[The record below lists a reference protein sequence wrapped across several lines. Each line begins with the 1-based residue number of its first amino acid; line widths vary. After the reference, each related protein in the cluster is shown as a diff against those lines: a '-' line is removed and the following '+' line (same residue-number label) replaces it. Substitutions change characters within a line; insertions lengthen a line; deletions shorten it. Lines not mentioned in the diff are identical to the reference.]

1 MKPYIPIRNLV
12 IFSLV
17 ALAIGWIGVWLDS
30 QIPDQE
36 EEETLGMALW
46 LTAPLIVVILLRTF
60 FGDGWKDAG
69 LKPNFTGN
77 LHWYAIA
84 FLIFPVVTIISLS
97 LGAASGWMDFS
108 GFDSGSYLSVF
119 VSLFV
124 VNIVK
129 NIFEESVWRGYLTA
143 KLIRLNLSD
152 LSIYLIAG
160 LVWGLWHLP
169 YYMEFLPEEAMYTVL
184 PVSRLWFAVIAIG
197 NMVVWTIMFTEL
209 FRLTGSVWVVVLL
222 HAVEDAVINHLI
234 IDGYV
239 VISAGKEILIS
250 PICGIIPTVIYLLIG
265 LLLRQQRIQQQKT
278 QSSDREASS

>member
-1 MKPYIPIRNLV
+1 MKSTNTIRNLA
-12 IFSLV
+12 IFSII
-17 ALAIGWIGVWLDS
+17 AFAIGWIGVWLDGLL
-30 QIPDQE
+30 PDQE
-36 EEETLGMALW
+36 EEETLGMGIW
-46 LTAPLIVVILLRTF
+46 LVSPLIVVIILRTF
-60 FGDGWKDAG
+60 LGDGWKDAG
-69 LKPNFTGN
+69 LRPNFSGN

-84 FLIFPVVTIISLS
+84 FLIFPLVALISLS
-97 LGAASGWMDFS
+97 LGATLGWMDFS
-108 GFDSGSYLSVF
+108 GFDAGSYLSVF
-119 VSLFV
+119 GTLFI

-143 KLIRLNLSD
+143 KLIALNISD

-184 PVSRLWFAVIAIG
+184 PVSRIAFSVIAIG
-197 NMVVWTIMFTEL
+197 NMVVWTVMFTEL

-250 PICGIIPTVIYLLIG
+250 PICGIIPTAIYLLIG
-265 LLLRQQRIQQQKT
+265 LVLRQQRIQKQKT
-278 QSSDREASS
+278 QSIDLETFS

>member
-1 MKPYIPIRNLV
+1 MKTYITIRNLV

-17 ALAIGWIGVWLDS
+17 ALAIGWIGVWLDGR
-30 QIPDQE
+30 IPDQE

-46 LTAPLIVVILLRTF
+46 LIAPLIVVILLRTF

-69 LKPNFTGN
+69 LKPNFSGN
-77 LHWYAIA
+77 LHWYVVA
-84 FLIFPVVTIISLS
+84 FLIFPVVTIISMS
-97 LGAASGWMDFS
+97 LGAALGWVDFS
-108 GFDSGSYLSVF
+108 GFDTVGYLSVF
-119 VSLFV
+119 GTLFL

-152 LSIYLIAG
+152 LTIYLIAG

-169 YYMEFLPEEAMYTVL
+169 YYLEFLPEEAMYTVL
-184 PVSRLWFAVIAIG
+184 PVSRIWFAVIAIG
-197 NMVVWTIMFTEL
+197 NMVVWTVMFTEL

-222 HAVEDAVINHLI
+222 HAVEDAVINHLV

-250 PICGIIPTVIYLLIG
+250 PICGIIPTAIYLLIG
-265 LLLRQQRIQQQKT
+265 LALRQQRIKNQRTGIIKM
-278 QSSDREASS
+278 SGRV

>member
-1 MKPYIPIRNLV
+1 MKPANTIRNLV
-12 IFSLV
+12 IFSLI
-17 ALAIGWIGVWLDS
+17 ALLIGWIGVWLDG

-46 LTAPLIVVILLRTF
+46 LIAPLIVVILLRTF

-77 LHWYAIA
+77 LHWYVIA
-84 FLIFPVVTIISLS
+84 FLIFPVVTGISLS
-97 LGAASGWMDFS
+97 LGAALGWMEFS
-108 GFDSGSYLSVF
+108 GFDARGYVSVF
-119 VSLFV
+119 GTLFV
-124 VNIVK
+124 VNFVK
-129 NIFEESVWRGYLTA
+129 NIFEESVWRGYLAA

-152 LSIYLIAG
+152 LSIYLIVG

-184 PVSRLWFAVIAIG
+184 PVSRIGFSAIAIG
-197 NMVVWTIMFTEL
+197 NMVIWAVMFTEL

-239 VISAGKEILIS
+239 IISAGKEILIS
-250 PICGIIPTVIYLLIG
+250 PICGIIPTAFYLLIG
-265 LLLRQQRIQQQKT
+265 LGLRQQRIQRQKT
-278 QSSDREASS
+278 QTSDLQTLG

>member
-1 MKPYIPIRNLV
+1 MKPANTIRNLV
-12 IFSLV
+12 IFSLI
-17 ALAIGWIGVWLDS
+17 ALLIGWIGVWLDG

-46 LTAPLIVVILLRTF
+46 LIAPLIVVILLRTF

-77 LHWYAIA
+77 LHWYVIA
-84 FLIFPVVTIISLS
+84 FLIFPVVTGISLS
-97 LGAASGWMDFS
+97 LGAALGWMEFS
-108 GFDSGSYLSVF
+108 GFDARGYVSVF
-119 VSLFV
+119 GTLFV
-124 VNIVK
+124 VNFVK
-129 NIFEESVWRGYLTA
+129 NIFEESVWRGYLAA

-152 LSIYLIAG
+152 LSIYLIMG

-184 PVSRLWFAVIAIG
+184 PVSRIGFSAIAIG
-197 NMVVWTIMFTEL
+197 NMVIWAVMFTEL

-239 VISAGKEILIS
+239 IISAGKEILIS
-250 PICGIIPTVIYLLIG
+250 PICGIIPTAFYLLIG
-265 LLLRQQRIQQQKT
+265 LGLRQQRIQRQKT
-278 QSSDREASS
+278 QTSDLQTLG